1 MAPGRPPAHHGVM
14 STNTSAAGAPQSTR
28 TPSPARRRRRGALR
42 AAAAALLL
50 PAVALA
56 GAPAAGAATDTDPSL
71 PDYPRIRAV
80 DGFIAGSGDSA
91 LHCTSPAKHRDGT
104 RASKDGYHT
113 LLVCQ
118 TPWTWTQRTD
128 GGKRKGNTL
137 EFNLRKGTTT
147 VHSANMNIQ
156 GMEFK
161 KLDSGRKYEFE
172 GYVVQY
178 KSGTLYFSSPKFGVR
193 GELGTKGVDF
203 PIRTSG

>member
-28 TPSPARRRRRGALR
+28 TPSPARRRRRGTLR

-71 PDYPRIRAV
+71 PDYPRIRSEK
-80 DGFIAGSGDSA
+80 GFTAGSGKSTI
-91 LHCTSPAKHRDGT
+91 HCLGT
-104 RASKDGYHT
+104 ERT
-113 LLVCQ
+113 LTCQ

-147 VHSANMNIQ
+147 VHSANMDIRNTS
-156 GMEFK
+156 FK
-161 KLDSGRKYEFE
+161 KLPKGQKYEYQ
-172 GYVVQY
+172 GYVVLYQGG
-178 KSGTLYFSSPKFGVR
+178 KLYFSSPKFGVR